1 MKIRQAVSFAERA
14 LLQVHEAATRMR
26 TRVRSVPSGAAFP
39 RLPAAASPPPPTCS
53 ELRPAGSSERGRAR
67 TCPPRAP
74 GTQVPTVLE
83 DALNWGGGEGGGE
96 SSLLFQ
102 NDPRLL
108 PFPFEL

>member
-26 TRVRSVPSGAAFP
+26 ARVRSVASGAAFP

-53 ELRPAGSSERGRAR
+53 ELRPAGSSEQGRAR

-83 DALNWGGGEGGGE
+83 DALNFGGGKGAA
-96 SSLLFQ
+96 SPLCFF
-102 NDPRLL
+102 RMI
-108 PFPFEL
+108 PFTAFSV